1 MASERV
7 LESLANRLLNQDSI
21 IENNGDNLAEP
32 DTYEF
37 DLSMHKKTKTQ
48 RKQQYRTFT
57 DTGLKFGSKALEMV
71 DKLCIFQHKRI
82 LYRGIKLAIHEAI
95 EIMKKYR
102 LQLKV

>member
-37 DLSMHKKTKTQ
+37 VNAQKTKTQ

-57 DTGLKFGSKALEMV
+57 DTGLKFGSKYAMV
-71 DKLCIFQHKRI
+71 DKLYIFQHKRI
-82 LYRGIKLAIHEAI
+82 LYRGIK
-95 EIMKKYR
+95 
-102 LQLKV
+102 

>member
-37 DLSMHKKTKTQ
+37 VNAQKNENTKKTTISDIHRHRFKIW
-48 RKQQYRTFT
+48 
-57 DTGLKFGSKALEMV
+57 LESIG
-71 DKLCIFQHKRI
+71 DGRQ
-82 LYRGIKLAIHEAI
+82 
-95 EIMKKYR
+95 IMHIPAQENFVTR
-102 LQLKV
+102 H

>member
-37 DLSMHKKTKTQ
+37 VNAQKNANTKKTTISDIHRHRFKIW
-48 RKQQYRTFT
+48 
-57 DTGLKFGSKALEMV
+57 LESIG
-71 DKLCIFQHKRI
+71 DCRQ
-82 LYRGIKLAIHEAI
+82 
-95 EIMKKYR
+95 IMHIPAQENFVPR
-102 LQLKV
+102 H

>member
-7 LESLANRLLNQDSI
+7 LESLANRLPDQDSI
-21 IENNGDNLAEP
+21 IKNNGDNLAEP
-32 DTYEF
+32 DTYV
-37 DLSMHKKTKTQ
+37 LSMHKKTKTQ

>member
-37 DLSMHKKTKTQ
+37 VNVQTNENTKKTTISDIH
-48 RKQQYRTFT
+48 RHRFT
-57 DTGLKFGSKALEMV
+57 IWLESIG
-71 DKLCIFQHKRI
+71 DGRQ
-82 LYRGIKLAIHEAI
+82 
-95 EIMKKYR
+95 IMHIPAQENFVPRY
-102 LQLKV
+102 

>member
-37 DLSMHKKTKTQ
+37 DLSMHKKRKHKENNNIGHSQTQ
-48 RKQQYRTFT
+48 
-57 DTGLKFGSKALEMV
+57 V
-71 DKLCIFQHKRI
+71 
-82 LYRGIKLAIHEAI
+82 
-95 EIMKKYR
+95 
-102 LQLKV
+102 

>member
-37 DLSMHKKTKTQ
+37 VNAQKTKTQ